1 MVAAAS
7 VGTANGSWSE
17 EEESPKETSECD
29 YDIDDIIRHSSQHGA
44 SANASSTTVPCSE
57 QMMTDSP
64 ATTRS
69 PVSMEIYWQYDN
81 SEHQQQHHQQSHSL
95 SMEADGDSTARG
107 EEKKLATGGMA
118 FVISFDQGEDG
129 QGTGKATKPA
139 LTSGNHRRLQQQ
151 QTRQSTTPVTAE
163 PVGGGRLARH
173 SSWRRSR
180 NGTTSTPT
188 TTETVSAKETVEV
201 NNASDHGGKVNSVG
215 RIRDSAAEERST
227 KDRLASA
234 SQLASATANANASQ
248 VPLTGDATSVRS
260 TREDTVTRS
269 ASRSSS
275 AAGTMKKSR
284 TASSSAAGADKD
296 GHAKTTS
303 VHRSTH
309 NPRPGGGQLSESA
322 VYLINRMFEDSDY
335 HRYQCAKEQSA
346 DGHQQ
351 HQYGESGGGGHSYS
365 EHEHIYAS
373 LSSSPRSASPYSTN
387 QHQRHNHASSPHICN
402 SSTCTAS
409 TRMEYDESLSSLHST
424 TNSDHHSCAQR
435 VRSSHGLPQSL
446 NTTIVSHQSSS
457 PSSQQST
464 LQVDSAIDE
473 DGGDL
478 IPDDISEAGT
488 YTIELDKEDGSK
500 HRKKT
505 PSEQGAE
512 EDEPLT
518 RETVQAGVGSLRR
531 EGHFA
536 DEDTCST
543 VAEQVASNTEDYE
556 EDADCEVEDNEEE
569 EEEEE
574 DQLEIARRKI
584 DELFNVYSSQKSKEC
599 AAELSGAAN
608 NSGNNSTFT
617 RPKRRSRATV
627 STDEEEETA
636 ATTSATSDEC
646 LPRSIHY
653 DSPKG
658 RSSFS
663 KKRISTE
670 LMSAL
675 KKINIKLER
684 TAKLGKTMGSEGE
697 EPKKRVIPS
706 ASSPLRHHQPQSS
719 AVYTASK
726 TGKTHSAPAT
736 PLLSENR
743 KSFRYSKPAA
753 IPTATRVSHPSRKS
767 SAALTSASSVDDFDD
782 QSSVL
787 STETY
792 IQPVTRGRSESVN
805 SAPSNN
811 NNSNNNSMRFNRAFA
826 LRRARLGMDT
836 CGVEISESAANKAKE
851 AQAKSVPKP
860 KPQPPAF
867 RRNDGGRF
875 SLRVPS
881 ATGNSRTRQLPTS
894 QVKRLPVTTTRTST
908 TGTVIPKSS
917 PTSSSATPSSVK
929 SMTVK
934 AAPSK
939 PRAGSYSASAS
950 VCSSSENINFSKM
963 SSPSPRTVRKLRSSS
978 NAVSTAMSAGK
989 TAHSDNEIVLNN
1001 DGESSSC
1008 GEEPQLFTRF
1018 GRSSLR
1024 SQPST
1029 SSTPWLQSLKDASRE
1044 GEFIALSCIIHF
1056 LTVIFCSQLF

>member
-1 MVAAAS
+1 MAD
-7 VGTANGSWSE
+7 VGRANASWSE
-17 EEESPKETSECD
+17 EEESPKETSECE
-29 YDIDDIIRHSSQHGA
+29 YDIDDIGHLRRHSSQHET
-44 SANASSTTVPCSE
+44 STTVPCSE
-57 QMMTDSP
+57 QMMTDRP
-64 ATTRS
+64 ATRS
-69 PVSMEIYWQYDN
+69 PVSMEIYWQYD
-81 SEHQQQHHQQSHSL
+81 SSQQHQQSHSL
-95 SMEADGDSTARG
+95 LLESDGEGTAVKR
-107 EEKKLATGGMA
+107 EEKKLASGGMA
-118 FVISFDQGEDG
+118 FVINFDQNEDG

-139 LTSGNHRRLQQQ
+139 FISGHHRRLQQQ
-151 QTRQSTTPVTAE
+151 SRASAERQSTTPVTAE

-180 NGTTSTPT
+180 NVTTSTAT
-188 TTETVSAKETVEV
+188 TTETVPAKEAVEV

-215 RIRDSAAEERST
+215 RNGDSAQEDRNT
-227 KDRLASA
+227 MHRLACA
-234 SQLASATANANASQ
+234 SQLANATANASQ
-248 VPLTGDATSVRS
+248 VPLTGEGTSVRG
-260 TREDTVTRS
+260 TREDTLTRS
-269 ASRSSS
+269 ASRSST
-275 AAGTMKKSR
+275 AGDTMKKSR
-284 TASSSAAGADKD
+284 TSSSSAAVPNADKD
-296 GHAKTTS
+296 GQTKTTS
-303 VHRSTH
+303 SVRRSSH

-335 HRYQCAKEQSA
+335 HRYQCAKEEQSRNDEYGSSA
-346 DGHQQ
+346 AGHA
-351 HQYGESGGGGHSYS
+351 YS

-387 QHQRHNHASSPHICN
+387 QHQRHNHSSSPHICN
-402 SSTCTAS
+402 SSTCTGS

-424 TNSDHHSCAQR
+424 TNSDHHSCPQR
-435 VRSSHGLPQSL
+435 VRSSHALPQSL
-446 NTTIVSHQSSS
+446 NTTVVSHQSSS

-478 IPDDISEAGT
+478 IADDISETGT

-505 PSEQGAE
+505 PSELE
-512 EDEPLT
+512 TEMEDEPVIK
-518 RETVQAGVGSLRR
+518 EAVQLGVGSIRR
-531 EGHFA
+531 DSV

-543 VAEQVASNTEDYE
+543 VAEPVASNTEDYE

-569 EEEEE
+569 DEEE

-599 AAELSGAAN
+599 AAELADAAIT
-608 NSGNNSTFT
+608 GNNSTFT
-617 RPKRRSRATV
+617 RPKRRPRAAV
-627 STDEEEETA
+627 STDDEV
-636 ATTSATSDEC
+636 SATSDEC
-646 LPRSIHY
+646 LPQSIHY

-675 KKINIKLER
+675 KKINSKLER
-684 TAKLGKTMGSEGE
+684 TAKLGKAMDSEKVE
-697 EPKKRVIPS
+697 EPKKRSIPC
-706 ASSPLRHHQPQSS
+706 AQPPLRHHQPQSS
-719 AVYTASK
+719 SVYTASK
-726 TGKTHSAPAT
+726 SSKAQSAPAT

-743 KSFRYSKPAA
+743 KSFRYNKPAA
-753 IPTATRVSHPSRKS
+753 IATATRVCSRKS
-767 SAALTSASSVDDFDD
+767 STALTAASSVDDFDD

-805 SAPSNN
+805 SAPSN
-811 NNSNNNSMRFNRAFA
+811 NNNSMRFNRAFA

-851 AQAKSVPKP
+851 AQAKSTPKA
-860 KPQPPAF
+860 KAQPPAF

-875 SLRVPS
+875 SLRAPS
-881 ATGNSRTRQLPTS
+881 ATASGGNSRARQLPTN
-894 QVKRLPVTTTRTST
+894 QVKRPPVTATKS
-908 TGTVIPKSS
+908 TVISKPS
-917 PTSSSATPSSVK
+917 PVASAGAPSSVK
-929 SMTVK
+929 SNQVK

-950 VCSSSENINFSKM
+950 VCSSSESVNFSKM

-978 NAVSTAMSAGK
+978 TALPTAMCIGK
-989 TAHSDNEIVLNN
+989 TAHSDNEIVFNN

-1024 SQPST
+1024 SQPTT
-1029 SSTPWLQSLKDASRE
+1029 SSTPWLQSLKEASRE
-1044 GEFIALSCIIHF
+1044 GMFYYIFPVSFIF
-1056 LTVIFCSQLF
+1056 